1 MNGIILKDVCKNYML
16 GNEEIQVIKNLNLE
30 VKTNERTVL
39 IGESG
44 CGKSTLLKLI
54 SGLEEVSSGEI
65 VTNKLSTSMVFQN
78 PRLFPWK
85 NVRENI
91 EFSLKNKRDDKLVDE
106 WIKKIKLVGF
116 EGAYPSQLSGGMQS
130 RVSIARA
137 LVAKKDYLLMDE
149 PFAAIDGFTRRE
161 MQKEL
166 LNLFEEEKVGFL
178 FVTHSIEEALVM
190 GTRILI
196 MKQGKIIDDF
206 YLKDRK
212 MESDELKEHFND
224 LIKGERN
231 EKIS

>member
-1 MNGIILKDVCKNYML
+1 MSGIILKDVCKNYML
-16 GNEEIQVIKNLNLE
+16 GKEEIQVIKNLNLE

-206 YLKDRK
+206 YLEDRK

>member
-30 VKTNERTVL
+30 LKPNERTVL

-65 VTNKLSTSMVFQN
+65 DTNKLSTSMVFQN

-106 WIKKIKLVGF
+106 WIKKIKLAGF

-149 PFAAIDGFTRRE
+149 PFASIDGFTRKE

-166 LNLFEEEKVGFL
+166 LNLFQEEKVGFL

-196 MKQGKIIDDF
+196 MKQGKIVDDF
-206 YLKDRK
+206 YLEDRK
-212 MESDELKEHFND
+212 MKSDELKAVSYTH
-224 LIKGERN
+224 LTLPTTPYV
-231 EKIS
+231 

>member
-1 MNGIILKDVCKNYML
+1 MNGIILKDVCKHYML
-16 GNEEIQVIKNLNLE
+16 GKEEIQVIKNLNLE

-65 VTNKLSTSMVFQN
+65 LTNKLSTSMVFQN

-91 EFSLKNKRDDKLVDE
+91 EFSLKNQRDDKLVDE

-224 LIKGERN
+224 LIKGGRN

>member
-16 GNEEIQVIKNLNLE
+16 GKEEIQVIKNLNLE

-91 EFSLKNKRDDKLVDE
+91 EFSLK
-106 WIKKIKLVGF
+106 KK
-116 EGAYPSQLSGGMQS
+116 GMTS
-130 RVSIARA
+130 
-137 LVAKKDYLLMDE
+137 LLMS
-149 PFAAIDGFTRRE
+149 G
-161 MQKEL
+161 
-166 LNLFEEEKVGFL
+166 
-178 FVTHSIEEALVM
+178 
-190 GTRILI
+190 
-196 MKQGKIIDDF
+196 
-206 YLKDRK
+206 
-212 MESDELKEHFND
+212 
-224 LIKGERN
+224 
-231 EKIS
+231 

>member
-30 VKTNERTVL
+30 LKPKERTVL

-65 VTNKLSTSMVFQN
+65 MTNKLSTSMVFQN

-106 WIKKIKLVGF
+106 WIKKIKLSGF

-149 PFAAIDGFTRRE
+149 PFASIDGFTRKE

-196 MKQGKIIDDF
+196 MKQGKIVDDF

-212 MESDELKEHFND
+212 MKSHELKEHFNK
-224 LIKGERN
+224 LIKGEKN

>member
-1 MNGIILKDVCKNYML
+1 MSGIILKDVCKNYML
-16 GNEEIQVIKNLNLE
+16 GKEEIQVIKNLNLE

-65 VTNKLSTSMVFQN
+65 MTNKLSTSMVFQN

-91 EFSLKNKRDDKLVDE
+91 EFSLKNQRDDKLVDE

>member
-16 GNEEIQVIKNLNLE
+16 GKEEIQVIKNLNLE

-65 VTNKLSTSMVFQN
+65 MTNKLSTSMVFQN

-91 EFSLKNKRDDKLVDE
+91 EFSLKNQRDDKLVDE

-190 GTRILI
+190 GNRILI

>member
-30 VKTNERTVL
+30 LKPNERTVL

-65 VTNKLSTSMVFQN
+65 MTNKLSTSMVFQN

-106 WIKKIKLVGF
+106 WIKKIKLAGF

-149 PFAAIDGFTRRE
+149 PFASIDGFTRKE

-166 LNLFEEEKVGFL
+166 LNLFQEEKVGFL

-206 YLKDRK
+206 YLEDRK
-212 MESDELKEHFND
+212 MKSHELKEHFNE
-224 LIKGERN
+224 LIKGENN

>member
-16 GNEEIQVIKNLNLE
+16 GKEEIQVIKKLNLE

-65 VTNKLSTSMVFQN
+65 LTNKLSTSMVFQN

-91 EFSLKNKRDDKLVDE
+91 EFSLKNQRDDKLVDE

-178 FVTHSIEEALVM
+178 FVTHSIEEALLM

-224 LIKGERN
+224 LIKGGRN

>member
-16 GNEEIQVIKNLNLE
+16 GKEEIQVIKKLNLE

-65 VTNKLSTSMVFQN
+65 LTNKLSTSMVFQN

-91 EFSLKNKRDDKLVDE
+91 EFSLKNQRDDKLVDE

-224 LIKGERN
+224 LIKGGRN

>member
-1 MNGIILKDVCKNYML
+1 MNGIILKDVCKNYMI
-16 GNEEIQVIKNLNLE
+16 NDEEIQVIKNLNLE
-30 VKTNERTVL
+30 LKPNERTVL

-65 VTNKLSTSMVFQN
+65 MTNKLSTSMVFQN

-106 WIKKIKLVGF
+106 WIKKIKLAGF

-149 PFAAIDGFTRRE
+149 PFASIDGFTRKE

-166 LNLFEEEKVGFL
+166 LNLFQEEKVGFL

-212 MESDELKEHFND
+212 MKSHELKEHFNK
-224 LIKGERN
+224 LIKGEKN

>member
-16 GNEEIQVIKNLNLE
+16 GKEEIQVIKNLNLE

-65 VTNKLSTSMVFQN
+65 LTNKLSTSMVFQN

-91 EFSLKNKRDDKLVDE
+91 EFSLKNQRDDKLVDE

-212 MESDELKEHFND
+212 MENDELKEHFND

>member
-30 VKTNERTVL
+30 LKPNERTVL

-65 VTNKLSTSMVFQN
+65 MTNKLSTSMVFQN

-106 WIKKIKLVGF
+106 WIKKKKLAGF

-149 PFAAIDGFTRRE
+149 PFASIDGFTRKE

-166 LNLFEEEKVGFL
+166 LNLFQEEKVGFL

-206 YLKDRK
+206 YLEDRK
-212 MESDELKEHFND
+212 MKSHELKEHFNE
-224 LIKGERN
+224 LIKGENN

>member
-1 MNGIILKDVCKNYML
+1 MSGIILKDVCKNYML
-16 GNEEIQVIKNLNLE
+16 GKEEIQVIKNLNLE

-65 VTNKLSTSMVFQN
+65 MTNKLSTSMVFQN

-91 EFSLKNKRDDKLVDE
+91 EFSLKNQRDDKLVDE

-190 GTRILI
+190 GNRILI

>member
-16 GNEEIQVIKNLNLE
+16 GKEEIQVIKNLNLE

-65 VTNKLSTSMVFQN
+65 LTNKLSTSMVFQN

-91 EFSLKNKRDDKLVDE
+91 EFSLKNQRDDKLVDE

>member
-30 VKTNERTVL
+30 LKPNERTVL

-44 CGKSTLLKLI
+44 CGKSTFLKLI

-65 VTNKLSTSMVFQN
+65 DTNKLSTSMVFQN

-106 WIKKIKLVGF
+106 WIKKIKLAGF

-149 PFAAIDGFTRRE
+149 PFASIDGFTRKE

-166 LNLFEEEKVGFL
+166 LNLFQEEKVGFL

-196 MKQGKIIDDF
+196 MKQGKIVDDF

-212 MESDELKEHFND
+212 MKSDELKEHFNE
-224 LIKGERN
+224 LIKGEKN

>member
-16 GNEEIQVIKNLNLE
+16 GKEEIQVIKNLNLE

-91 EFSLKNKRDDKLVDE
+91 EFSLKKQRDDKLVDE

>member
-16 GNEEIQVIKNLNLE
+16 GSEEIQVIKKINLE
-30 VKTNERTVL
+30 LKPNERTVL

-65 VTNKLSTSMVFQN
+65 LTNKLSTSMVFQN

-106 WIKKIKLVGF
+106 WIKKIKLGGF

-149 PFAAIDGFTRRE
+149 PFASIDGFTRKE

-166 LNLFEEEKVGFL
+166 LNLFQEEKVGFL

-206 YLKDRK
+206 YLEDRK
-212 MESDELKEHFND
+212 MKSHELKEHFNE
-224 LIKGERN
+224 LIKGEKN

>member
-30 VKTNERTVL
+30 LKPNERTVL

-65 VTNKLSTSMVFQN
+65 DTNKLSTSVVFQN

-106 WIKKIKLVGF
+106 WIKKIKLAGF

-149 PFAAIDGFTRRE
+149 PFASIDGFTRKE

-166 LNLFEEEKVGFL
+166 LNLFQEEKVGFL

-196 MKQGKIIDDF
+196 MKQGKIVDDF

-212 MESDELKEHFND
+212 MKSHELKEHFNE
-224 LIKGERN
+224 LIKGKKKK
-231 EKIS
+231 KIS

>member
-16 GNEEIQVIKNLNLE
+16 GKEEIQVIKNLNLE

-65 VTNKLSTSMVFQN
+65 LTNKLSTSMVFQN

-106 WIKKIKLVGF
+106 WIKKIKLEGF

-130 RVSIARA
+130 RVSIGRA

-224 LIKGERN
+224 LIKGGRN

>member
-16 GNEEIQVIKNLNLE
+16 NNEEIQVIKNLNLE
-30 VKTNERTVL
+30 LKPNERTVL

-65 VTNKLSTSMVFQN
+65 MTNKLSTSMVFQN

-106 WIKKIKLVGF
+106 WIKKIKLAGF

-149 PFAAIDGFTRRE
+149 PFASIDGFTRKE

-166 LNLFEEEKVGFL
+166 LNLFQEEKVGFL

-196 MKQGKIIDDF
+196 MKQGKIVDDF

-212 MESDELKEHFND
+212 MKSHELKEHFNE
-224 LIKGERN
+224 LIKGENN

>member
-16 GNEEIQVIKNLNLE
+16 GKEEIQVIKNLNLE

-65 VTNKLSTSMVFQN
+65 LTNKLSTSMVFQN

-91 EFSLKNKRDDKLVDE
+91 EFSLKNQRDDKLVDE

-224 LIKGERN
+224 LIKGGRT

>member
-30 VKTNERTVL
+30 LKPNERTVL

-65 VTNKLSTSMVFQN
+65 DTNKLSTSMVFQN

-106 WIKKIKLVGF
+106 WIKKIKLAGF

-149 PFAAIDGFTRRE
+149 PFASIDGFTRKE

-166 LNLFEEEKVGFL
+166 LNLFQEEKVGFL

-212 MESDELKEHFND
+212 MKSHELKEHFNK
-224 LIKGERN
+224 LIKGEKN

>member
-1 MNGIILKDVCKNYML
+1 MNGIILKDVCKNYMI
-16 GNEEIQVIKNLNLE
+16 NDEEIQVIKNLNLE
-30 VKTNERTVL
+30 LKPNERTVL

-65 VTNKLSTSMVFQN
+65 MTNKLSTSMVFQN

-106 WIKKIKLVGF
+106 WIKKIKLAGF

-149 PFAAIDGFTRRE
+149 PFASIDGFTRKE

-212 MESDELKEHFND
+212 MKSHELKEHFNE
-224 LIKGERN
+224 LIKGENN

>member
-16 GNEEIQVIKNLNLE
+16 GKEEIQVIKNLNLE

-224 LIKGERN
+224 LIKGGRN